1 MTDVEVLIAS
11 PPRYPDRFLLTC
23 PTQAYNTEKLQI
35 DLLTLGMHHDV
46 WHRRDST
53 PHYGDWH
60 SASIERGSWAVVGT
74 VPGDIALS
82 AGPVSAQKM
91 ATILTRWPMLRT
103 GCRVPSLQTSAPLVE

>member
-11 PPRYPDRFLLTC
+11 PLRYPDRVLLTC

-35 DLLTLGMHHDV
+35 DLLTLGMDHDV

-53 PHYGDWH
+53 LREWH
-60 SASIERGSWAVVGT
+60 SASIEIGSWAVVGT

-91 ATILTRWPMLRT
+91 A
-103 GCRVPSLQTSAPLVE
+103 

>member
-46 WHRRDST
+46 WHQRDST
-53 PHYGDWH
+53 PHD
-60 SASIERGSWAVVGT
+60 
-74 VPGDIALS
+74 
-82 AGPVSAQKM
+82 
-91 ATILTRWPMLRT
+91 
-103 GCRVPSLQTSAPLVE
+103 